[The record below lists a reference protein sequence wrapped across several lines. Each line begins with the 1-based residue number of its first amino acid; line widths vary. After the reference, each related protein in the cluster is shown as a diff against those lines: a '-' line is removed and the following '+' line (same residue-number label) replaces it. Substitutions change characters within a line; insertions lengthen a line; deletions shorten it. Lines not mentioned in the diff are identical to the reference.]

1 MQPGDKNI
9 RRTEA
14 VASPVPDHEPEVRK
28 TIFKAQGT
36 PKKTVIELNKKNSY
50 LKTLQHIGKN
60 PRKMRYVIKEG
71 GE

>member
-1 MQPGDKNI
+1 
-9 RRTEA
+9 
-14 VASPVPDHEPEVRK
+14 VPDHEPEVRK